1 MVALKEG
8 ESWCEQQAGVMC
20 FSNRYLEELQL
31 LMTMMSM
38 MMVVVEE
45 VEAEQGCCS
54 PAGHLM
60 MVLMSRLVRRKPCLM
75 RV

>member
-1 MVALKEG
+1 
-8 ESWCEQQAGVMC
+8 MC
-20 FSNRYLEELQL
+20 FSNMYLEELQL

-38 MMVVVEE
+38 MMVVVE

-60 MVLMSRLVRRKPCLM
+60 MVLMSRLVRRKP
-75 RV
+75 

>member
-31 LMTMMSM
+31 LMTTMSM
-38 MMVVVEE
+38 MMLVVE
-45 VEAEQGCCS
+45 VEAEQRHGS

-60 MVLMSRLVRRKPCLM
+60 MVLMLRLVRTKP
-75 RV
+75 